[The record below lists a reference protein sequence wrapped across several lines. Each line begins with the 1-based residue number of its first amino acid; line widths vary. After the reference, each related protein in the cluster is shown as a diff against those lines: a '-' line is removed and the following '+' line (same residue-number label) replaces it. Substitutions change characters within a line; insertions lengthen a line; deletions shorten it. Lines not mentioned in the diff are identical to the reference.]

1 MEISNAIDLK
11 NITVRLDDNTILDNI
26 SWQVPV
32 RQHNF
37 ILGANGAG
45 KTTLV
50 KTMMGFTWPIFGAE
64 VCILGNT
71 YGHTNLLELRRRIAL
86 VSPFMHQYTST
97 GNWTALEI
105 VLTGIDGTL
114 GLFRKVTDAENEH
127 AINTMQMLDCAHTAN
142 RSVNLLSSGEQLK
155 VLICR
160 ALMTKPEL
168 MILDEPCVHLDMK
181 GREYLLESIDN
192 FAKLPNAP
200 TIIFITQRIE
210 DIIPVFKHGIIL
222 RHGQIIARGSR
233 DELLREDIL
242 RETFGMVIK
251 LQQSKSGRFWPVI
264 D

>member
-1 MEISNAIDLK
+1 
-11 NITVRLDDNTILDNI
+11 
-26 SWQVPV
+26 
-32 RQHNF
+32 
-37 ILGANGAG
+37 
-45 KTTLV
+45 
-50 KTMMGFTWPIFGAE
+50 
-64 VCILGNT
+64 
-71 YGHTNLLELRRRIAL
+71 
-86 VSPFMHQYTST
+86 
-97 GNWTALEI
+97 
-105 VLTGIDGTL
+105 
-114 GLFRKVTDAENEH
+114 
-127 AINTMQMLDCAHTAN
+127 
-142 RSVNLLSSGEQLK
+142 
-155 VLICR
+155 
-160 ALMTKPEL
+160 MTKPEL